1 MRVQTAFAKNKD
13 TKRLLDDALQQLTSS
28 DINPSAIFAFF
39 NTDHPLPSIQSS
51 LTKTYDCPILL
62 ASSCLGALGSNATGH
77 DSLNDLVVFALEDP
91 DGHYGVGSDSISLKN
106 PREAASSAIMA
117 ALENSGVSFESPA
130 LVWCAMPPGNEEE
143 MLAGFADVI
152 GPNIPVFGGSAADND
167 VTGQWQ
173 QGTHTDI
180 GDDRVVVAVLHTSTP
195 IGMSYSS
202 GYKPTK
208 KECIATDVE
217 GRILNQLDDKQAA
230 IIYNQLS
237 DNSIASSL
245 TGGNV
250 LASTTLYPLG
260 QEIESSLGITEY
272 LLSHPDSVTED
283 GALTL
288 FSEISP
294 NTRLVVMEGSV
305 EGLISRAE
313 KVVVNAIGLLPEG
326 SEPKGILIIYCAG
339 CMLTVSDSISTMLD
353 KVRNSIGDIPVAGA
367 YTFGEQGRFL
377 DGVNRHGNLMISA
390 VVFGS

>member
-13 TKRLLDDALQQLTSS
+13 TKLLLDDALQQLTSS

-39 NTDHPLPSIQSS
+39 NTDHPLPLIQTS

-77 DSLNDLVVFALEDP
+77 GSLNDLVVFALEDP

-173 QGTHTDI
+173 QGTHADI

-217 GRILNQLDDKQAA
+217 GRILNQLDDKQTA
-230 IIYNQLS
+230 IIYNQIS
-237 DNSIASSL
+237 ENSNA
-245 TGGNV
+245 TG
-250 LASTTLYPLG
+250 
-260 QEIESSLGITEY
+260 
-272 LLSHPDSVTED
+272 H
-283 GALTL
+283 
-288 FSEISP
+288 
-294 NTRLVVMEGSV
+294 
-305 EGLISRAE
+305 
-313 KVVVNAIGLLPEG
+313 
-326 SEPKGILIIYCAG
+326 
-339 CMLTVSDSISTMLD
+339 
-353 KVRNSIGDIPVAGA
+353 
-367 YTFGEQGRFL
+367 
-377 DGVNRHGNLMISA
+377 
-390 VVFGS
+390 